1 MKVGDLEFDGDI
13 ISPDG
18 ATAGATGAALIITA
32 GSGHA
37 TSGDGG
43 AVNITAGAGIGAVSG
58 HDGGDIIIT
67 PGLPAGAG
75 AGGTVNVITDD
86 MTISKAA
93 GGGNMHLTVE
103 GTAGQFIILHDSN
116 GTADQS
122 KFSFGTA
129 NGSTL
134 DIGTANDILGSFSSS
149 LRFHRSG
156 TSISHIES
164 FDPIRFQNGS
174 PSTPVYSF
182 TNAATSGMLFDSTSN
197 SAGPGFSN
205 ATSTML
211 VITAN
216 GLRLREATAPSTDVT
231 NFGYIYIDS
240 ADANLKFR
248 DESGE
253 VTHIAGSGIATLAN
267 SATPTVV
274 GGRLFLTGGTTTIT
288 DFTNGYTGQEIIIL
302 SEHAITI
309 TDGTNMFLSGSAN
322 FVMASTDSLHLVQK
336 ADGNWYEIS
345 RSVN

>member
-1 MKVGDLEFDGDI
+1 MKVGELEFDGDI

-18 ATAGATGAALIITA
+18 ATAGASGSVLTITA
-32 GSGHA
+32 GSGNA

-43 AVNITAGAGIGAVSG
+43 AVNITGGAGVDAGA
-58 HDGGDIIIT
+58 GGDIILT
-67 PGLPAGAG
+67 TGAGAG
-75 AGGTVNVITDD
+75 AGDDGTVNIITDD
-86 MTISKAA
+86 MTISKSA
-93 GGGNMHLTVE
+93 GGGNMALTVE
-103 GTAGQFIILHDSN
+103 GTSGQHLILHDTN

-122 KFSFGTA
+122 KFAIGTA
-129 NGSTL
+129 NGSSL
-134 DIGTANDILGSFSSS
+134 DIGTVNDVLGSFASS

-182 TNAATSGMLFDSTSN
+182 TNAATSGMLFDSTSS
-197 SAGPGFSN
+197 SAGPAISN

-216 GLRLREATAPSTDVT
+216 GLRLREATAPSTDVS

-248 DESGE
+248 DENGE

-267 SATPTVV
+267 SATPTVA

-288 DFTNGYTGQEIIIL
+288 DFTDGYTGQEIIIM

-309 TDGTNMFLSGSAN
+309 TDGTNMFLDGSAN
-322 FVMASTDSLHLVQK
+322 FVMADTDSLYLIQK

-345 RSVN
+345 RTVS